1 MRRAWNIWDPTLK
14 WIFLVSFLWVPF
26 VYSQTLPKIP
36 IYLDEKEIWVEIV
49 RTPEERA
56 RGLMGRK
63 HLAEDEGMLFIFEKE
78 DYHSFWMKDT
88 LLPLSIAFID
98 RGGKI
103 LKIADMEPLT
113 LDSHP
118 PPKPI
123 LYALEMK
130 RGWFLT
136 NGVQVGDIL
145 KFSK

>member
-36 IYLDEKEIWVEIV
+36 IYLDDKEIWVEIV

-113 LDSHP
+113 LNSHP

-123 LYALEMK
+123 LYALEMRK
-130 RGWFLT
+130 GWFSA
-136 NGVQVGDIL
+136 NGIGVGEVL
-145 KFSK
+145 RFSK

>member
-36 IYLDEKEIWVEIV
+36 IYLDDKEIWVEIV

>member
-1 MRRAWNIWDPTLK
+1 MRRAWNVWDSSLK
-14 WIFLVSFLWVPF
+14 WIILVSFLWVPF

-36 IYLDEKEIWVEIV
+36 IYLNDKEIWVEIV

-136 NGVQVGDIL
+136 NGVQIGDIL

>member
-136 NGVQVGDIL
+136 NGVQIGDIL

>member
-36 IYLDEKEIWVEIV
+36 IYLDDKEIWVEIV

-136 NGVQVGDIL
+136 NGVQIGDIL